1 MYSKILVP
9 IDGSKTADK
18 ALEHAINLVKS
29 ISSNSSGSRNNRAK
43 IIILYVIPELPVPL
57 GFEKPM
63 RSLKTGKMI
72 SLSEYIKEM
81 HESIKSNAKEML
93 EKRKKKYG
101 TETNGSNSNFT
112 IITEVFVGD
121 RGISISNTIIEFAVK
136 EKVDLIVVGAV
147 GLSGISKIK
156 VLGRISRA
164 ITERSSCPVL
174 IVH

>member
-1 MYSKILVP
+1 MYSKILDP

-72 SLSEYIKEM
+72 PLSEYIKEM

-93 EKRKKKYG
+93 EKRKKSYR

-121 RGISISNTIIEFAVK
+121 RGISIPNTIIEFAVK

-156 VLGRISRA
+156 VLGSISRA
-164 ITERSSCPVL
+164 IAERSNCPVL